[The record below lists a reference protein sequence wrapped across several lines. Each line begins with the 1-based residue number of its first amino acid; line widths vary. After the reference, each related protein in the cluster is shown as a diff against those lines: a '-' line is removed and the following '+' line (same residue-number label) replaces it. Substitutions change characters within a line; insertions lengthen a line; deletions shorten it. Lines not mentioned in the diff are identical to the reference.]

1 MQHERATHWIRH
13 LGLWL
18 MIAFVSGCTVVPGIR
33 MVDGVDERFV
43 PDSADPAEFEIE
55 IRDIDAD
62 VIAEQRERTY
72 PPLSVREVR
81 SRTEVTREYEYRVGV
96 GDLVMVVVWG
106 HVDLTNPI
114 GERIGTDIRD
124 LGRLVREDGTI
135 FFPYMGLV
143 HVEGKTVEEIRA
155 ILEEG
160 LAPVVAKPQVDV
172 RVVGFRSKRAYVT
185 GEIVNPGTLP
195 LEDSPLTVMDAINAA
210 GGFAD
215 NADRRRAVLTRGD
228 RQIEI
233 DILNLYA
240 TGSGDLLLREN
251 DVLHI
256 PDNRANRVFMVGELQ
271 SQVAVPLK
279 DGRLTLAEAIAEV
292 EGLDLSRANTAE
304 LYVIRGIPVR
314 EANGVLAGIR
324 PMVYRLDARQ
334 APALLLADG
343 FELEPRDIVFV
354 SASPLVRFNRV
365 VAQYVP
371 IIQALWQ
378 TDRILRD

>member
-1 MQHERATHWIRH
+1 M
-13 LGLWL
+13 
-18 MIAFVSGCTVVPGIR
+18 VPGIR
-33 MVDGVDERFV
+33 MSDGLDERFV
-43 PDSADPAEFEIE
+43 PEDAENIEDYEFEIRE
-55 IRDIDAD
+55 IDAN
-62 VIAEQRERTY
+62 VIAQQHNRTA
-72 PPLSVREVR
+72 PALQLGETR
-81 SRTEVTREYEYRVGV
+81 SREEVTRDYEYRIGI

-106 HVDLTNPI
+106 HVELTNPM
-114 GERIGTDIRD
+114 GERSSTNIQD

-143 HVEGKTVEEIRA
+143 DVAGKTVEEVRDE
-155 ILEEG
+155 LQRG
-160 LAPVVAKPQVDV
+160 LAPFVASPQVDV
-172 RVVGFRSKRAYVT
+172 RVVGFRSKRAYIT
-185 GEIVNPGTLP
+185 GEVREPGTLP
-195 LEDSPLTVMDAINAA
+195 LEDAPITVMDAINAS
-210 GGFAD
+210 GGFTD
-215 NADRRRAVLTRGD
+215 VADRRRAVLTRGED
-228 RQIEI
+228 QIEL

-240 TGSGDLLLREN
+240 TGSGDLLLRDN

-271 SQVAVPLK
+271 SQVAVPLR

-314 EANGVLAGIR
+314 NRDGVVEGIR
-324 PMVYRLDARQ
+324 PEVFRLDARQ

-343 FELEPRDIVFV
+343 FELEPRDVVFV

-371 IIQALWQ
+371 IVQALWQ
-378 TDRILRD
+378 TDRIIRD

>member
-1 MQHERATHWIRH
+1 VE
-13 LGLWL
+13 
-18 MIAFVSGCTVVPGIR
+18 V
-33 MVDGVDERFV
+33 
-43 PDSADPAEFEIE
+43 AD
-55 IRDIDAD
+55 
-62 VIAEQRERTY
+62 
-72 PPLSVREVR
+72 
-81 SRTEVTREYEYRVGV
+81 
-96 GDLVMVVVWG
+96 
-106 HVDLTNPI
+106 
-114 GERIGTDIRD
+114 
-124 LGRLVREDGTI
+124 
-135 FFPYMGLV
+135 
-143 HVEGKTVEEIRA
+143 KTVEEIREM
-155 ILEEG
+155 LERG
-160 LAPVVAKPQVDV
+160 LAPFVASPQVDV
-172 RVVGFRSKRAYVT
+172 RVVGFRSKRAYIT
-185 GEIVNPGTLP
+185 GEVREPGTLP
-195 LEDSPLTVMDAINAA
+195 LEDAPLTVMDAINAA
-210 GGFAD
+210 GGFTEM
-215 NADRRRAVLTRGD
+215 ADRRRAMLTRGE

-240 TGSGDLLLREN
+240 TGSGDLLLLDN

-271 SQVAVPLK
+271 SQVAVPLR

-314 EANGVLAGIR
+314 EARRHPRKASG

-371 IIQALWQ
+371 IMQALWQ
-378 TDRILRD
+378 TDRILQRLILTRLQS